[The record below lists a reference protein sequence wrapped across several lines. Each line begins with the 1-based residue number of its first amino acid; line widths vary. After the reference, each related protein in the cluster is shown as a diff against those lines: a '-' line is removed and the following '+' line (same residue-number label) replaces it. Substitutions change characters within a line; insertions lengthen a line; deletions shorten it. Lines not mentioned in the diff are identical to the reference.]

1 MWKLTSK
8 FAKEKV
14 CTLEENVLIDI
25 PENTNSLQLFEAIT
39 SLNELVKYICNKTNL
54 YAAQNWRE
62 FATNSGKIPASL
74 GIDYII
80 SVSKSPNLKCY

>member
-54 YAAQNWRE
+54 YTTQNWRE

-74 GIDYII
+74 GIGYII
-80 SVSKSPNLKCY
+80 SVSKLPNLKCY